1 MKIKYLEINLDT
13 LQQEALVSLSVQD
26 IILIQDAINLYKG
39 DEDDPDA
46 IKIKKELK
54 EELHKAWK
62 QLRPS

>member
-39 DEDDPDA
+39 DQDDPNV
-46 IKIKKELK
+46 IKTKQELKKELH
-54 EELHKAWK
+54 EAWK